1 MKSDRSR
8 TMDYAQLV
16 VRERYVR
23 TGEWIRLWGT
33 PNVRIQKEQH
43 RKQSDKEEVSWR
55 VSGAGTTPWRL
66 SV

>member
-1 MKSDRSR
+1 MKGGRSK
-8 TMDYAQLV
+8 TMDYVQLV

-55 VSGAGTTPWRL
+55 VSGAVTTPWRL